1 MMTKRREVVKQRL
14 VWVGDNAAVG
24 GRHGR
29 VQVLGSLPGRVHVPP
44 RLHQKTRPTYLS
56 GASQRSLRHLP
67 PYLSRSRPAITT
79 AVTSMLCRY
88 ITFNLIVVRAHCFS
102 LAAGARKNRMWADSA
117 CALFSPARRLRF
129 IHSPR
134 TAPTYFLPA
143 LSRACVLAVGS
154 SRRGCVGRTSI
165 RPVTAGERCLDY
177 V

>member
-1 MMTKRREVVKQRL
+1 MFKELQVPRYSRNSRP
-14 VWVGDNAAVG
+14 WCA
-24 GRHGR
+24 
-29 VQVLGSLPGRVHVPP
+29 QVLGSLPGRVHVPP

-154 SRRGCVGRTSI
+154 SRRGCVRASVARAFDRSLLVSDVSTMFDRYIS
-165 RPVTAGERCLDY
+165 
-177 V
+177 